1 MNLENLHTL
10 IDRYEVNYYMLN
22 DSDHDEKFKW
32 AAARGFRDVW
42 FSKEYENLTFS
53 KKFDLAMKCSSI
65 MINNSMIS
73 PTTGVVKMAEQ
84 KPQEIEAL
92 FTELLYAPFDSI
104 EQLQEHMDTFLDKT
118 EAIRQELFP
127 RFYRYK
133 QDRHA
138 VSCYLAFFAPES
150 HFVYRYSDAEEFAL
164 RIEFGKDIGSGSS
177 FSLSNYY
184 EMANAVVQAFKEHPS
199 LIEKHDNLFKDSD
212 TYYYDASLHLMA
224 FDLMYCCRCYNFCG
238 NMEYAKKKDS
248 IKAYT
253 AQQLKEKEQLE
264 HKKKI
269 EEVESA
275 IHQIDVGIDEYRE
288 ISLLGVEVT
297 QDKYGTGIVIEQEN
311 NKIKVQFENAVSTF
325 IINKKYSQRPHF
337 EDDEDIVEAFTQ
349 YDELLQKRQRLETEL
364 SRLRTKITL

>member
-10 IDRYEVNYYMLN
+10 IDRYEENYYMIN

-42 FSKEYENLTFS
+42 FSKEYENLPFS

-73 PTTGVVKMAEQ
+73 PTTGIVKMAEQ

-92 FTELLYAPFDSI
+92 FTEILYSPFDSI

-150 HFVYRYSDAEEFAL
+150 HFVYRYSDAEELAL
-164 RIEFGKDIGSGSS
+164 RIEFGKDLGSGSN

-184 EMANAVVQAFKEHPS
+184 EMASAVVQALKEHTS
-199 LIEKHDNLFKDSD
+199 LIEKHDKLFKDSD
-212 TYYYDASLHLMA
+212 TYYYDESLHLMA
-224 FDLMYCCRCYNFCG
+224 FDLMYCCRCYNFYG

-253 AQQLKEKEQLE
+253 AQQIKEKEQLE
-264 HKKKI
+264 HKQKI

-325 IINKKYSQRPHF
+325 IINKKYSQRPRF
-337 EDDEDIVEAFTQ
+337 EDDEDIVKAFTK
-349 YDELLQKRQRLETEL
+349 YDDLLQKRQRLETEL
-364 SRLRTKITL
+364 RRLQTSSSL